1 MRTPRETSG
10 RSSAVR
16 RILVIAL
23 VLSMLMMM
31 GALLAA
37 CGDDV
42 TTTTAGSPSSTA
54 TGSASTSATGSAS
67 TTAPGSASTTE
78 TGSSDTT
85 AGTTSTTEGGVEV
98 LIENFAFDPDPV
110 TVKAGGNV
118 TWTNRDSAFH
128 RLVGDKGE
136 FDSGDIPAA
145 GTFTFAFKTAG
156 TIAYH
161 CSLHP
166 TMTGTIAVE

>member
-42 TTTTAGSPSSTA
+42 TTTTAGSPST
-54 TGSASTSATGSAS
+54 TATGSAS
-67 TTAPGSASTTE
+67 TTA
-78 TGSSDTT
+78 TGSSATT

-110 TVKAGGNV
+110 TVKAGGSV